1 MVMIADLPQWGT
13 MFSPVSVTGKLLE
26 VADEV
31 RQ

>member
-1 MVMIADLPQWGT
+1 MVIIADLPQLGT
-13 MFSPVSVTGKLLE
+13 MFSLVSVTGKLLE